1 MGLCSLHAHRKW
13 NDEAPS
19 VDACGLCLIVL
30 TNLSADTDTVAD
42 LDAFNVLA
50 NLGSSAD
57 DLVTGNAE
65 VMVQRTPTTR
75 DGVDVRAANATVGD
89 GNVDIVVGLLL
100 EFKVIDLEVGPVLGV
115 SNSVSTRHGE
125 LVFTLGGEDK
135 EAGDGGGGG
144 GEEDE
149 QAICVYM
156 ATEASVVAQSN
167 SHWNGHGNCKF

>member
-75 DGVDVRAANATVGD
+75 DGVYVRAANATVGD
-89 GNVDIVVGLLL
+89 GNVDIVVGLAL
-100 EFKVIDLEVGPVLGV
+100 ELEVEDLEVGPVLGV
-115 SNSVSTRHGE
+115 SDTVSARHGE
-125 LVFTLGGEDK
+125 RCNVMRGVNKD
-135 EAGDGGGGG
+135 
-144 GEEDE
+144 
-149 QAICVYM
+149 
-156 ATEASVVAQSN
+156 
-167 SHWNGHGNCKF
+167 